1 MTASVGMGFGSPYGA
16 IATLAAQAV
25 SGLINASASRT
36 VTRYQDAALQSQANI
51 ARINADTMERK
62 YQATLNNAES
72 QIVRQT
78 MQAGRVKH
86 SQRAALAANGI
97 AVATGSAAEQ
107 QASTDLIKEM
117 DSNALARNALSDAWG
132 YRWQALNY
140 NNQAMAA
147 EASKQSAKAAY
158 WSSLLGSASQ
168 IGFNYLNMQASGI
181 FGGGQQKSQAPAATN
196 SNPYG
201 IDAMSSA
208 ARSIGR

>member
-36 VTRYQDAALQSQANI
+36 VTRYQNAALQSQANI

-117 DSNALARNALSDAWG
+117 DSNALARNALSEAWG

-158 WSSLLGSASQ
+158 WSSLLGTASQ
-168 IGFNYLNMQASGI
+168 IGFNYMNMQASGI
-181 FGGGQQKSQAPAATN
+181 FGGGKKNSQPPAAMAG
-196 SNPYG
+196 NPYG